1 MQTCSFACSRINH
14 IKTAYGERLNIQEGV
29 QTMDSLEITQPYYV
43 QIKIEGC
50 NSVFYGEGQTLDE
63 AIHCAL
69 YALPDA
75 QIRTLQV
82 WTLASSE

>member
-1 MQTCSFACSRINH
+1 MKPLNH
-14 IKTAYGERLNIQEGV
+14 
-29 QTMDSLEITQPYYV
+29 PYYV
-43 QIKIEGC
+43 QVQIEA
-50 NSVFYGEGQTLDE
+50 SETIYFGEGNTQAE

-82 WTLASSE
+82 WTLASSK